1 MRGKVTTFR
10 LNPSARE
17 LSEFLRTL
25 APDMIARPDGENVVV
40 EIKTSSPA
48 SFEAIQRLASAL
60 EHRAGWQVVYVD
72 PPDPEWQPPAGLPAT
87 KDLLARLD
95 LIGSA
100 SDDEDQSRLDYLLLW
115 SIIEAA
121 ARHRVSAL
129 KIPPPSRISSSA
141 LLKMTGGIIEDDD
154 YGQRVLWFAAEFQI
168 GGSRAAP
175 CSRDVIFGLFPDRLG
190 IALEAVER
198 GDMAKVSSFGGYE
211 RIDVDPDTRRA
222 SFETAASA
230 ASLG

>member
-1 MRGKVTTFR
+1 
-10 LNPSARE
+10 
-17 LSEFLRTL
+17 
-25 APDMIARPDGENVVV
+25 
-40 EIKTSSPA
+40 
-48 SFEAIQRLASAL
+48 L

-141 LLKMTGGIIEDDD
+141 LLKMTEGIIEDDD
-154 YGQRVLWFAAEFQI
+154 YGQRALWFAAEFQI
-168 GGSRAAP
+168 GGSRVAP
-175 CSRDVIFGLFPDRLG
+175 CSRDVIFGLFLDRLG

-198 GDMAKVSSFGGYE
+198 GDMAEG
-211 RIDVDPDTRRA
+211 ILLRR
-222 SFETAASA
+222 
-230 ASLG
+230 L

>member
-1 MRGKVTTFR
+1 
-10 LNPSARE
+10 
-17 LSEFLRTL
+17 
-25 APDMIARPDGENVVV
+25 
-40 EIKTSSPA
+40 
-48 SFEAIQRLASAL
+48 L

-141 LLKMTGGIIEDDD
+141 LLKMTEGIIEDDD
-154 YGQRVLWFAAEFQI
+154 YG
-168 GGSRAAP
+168 
-175 CSRDVIFGLFPDRLG
+175 
-190 IALEAVER
+190 
-198 GDMAKVSSFGGYE
+198 
-211 RIDVDPDTRRA
+211 
-222 SFETAASA
+222 
-230 ASLG
+230 